1 MAKKVEDYG
10 RKTIKKGPL
19 DVAFDVINVVFLCA
33 FTFICI
39 FPFYYVLINSIS
51 SSLAVDGGLVTFY
64 PVGIQFETYTKIFQM
79 KELAGAT
86 MTSIA
91 RTVLGT
97 VFTLVGSLVPGY
109 LMTKHEFP
117 HRKFWYR
124 FMIVTM
130 YFSAGLIP
138 GYLNI
143 KMLGLTNNFWVYVLP
158 SFVTPYNMILTK
170 TYIEGL
176 PPALEEAAYIDGAG
190 YFKRF
195 VNIVIPLSKPII
207 ATVAVFAAVGQ
218 WNSYM
223 DTVIYMNGGTWPT
236 LQSMLYQFL
245 NQSQVLQQMIAKG
258 GLDNAEA
265 LMANMSTK
273 STRFAITGVTVLPIL
288 FVYPFFQRYFTKGIM
303 IGAVKG

>member
-19 DVAFDVINVVFLCA
+19 DVAFDVINVIVLCA

-39 FPFYYVLINSIS
+39 FPFYYVLINSVS

-64 PVGIQFETYTKIFQM
+64 PIGFQLETYVEIMKI
-79 KELAGAT
+79 KDLAGAVG
-86 MTSIA
+86 TSVA

-97 VFTLVGSLVPGY
+97 IFTLLGSLVPGY

-117 HRKFWYR
+117 ARKFWYR

-138 GYLNI
+138 GYLNM

-158 SFVTPYNMILTK
+158 AFVTPYNMILTK

-195 VNIVIPLSKPII
+195 VNIVVPLSKPII

-265 LMANMSTK
+265 LMKNMSTK